1 MSISEPLFPRWV
13 DRLRPLAGVALVLVP
28 TYLVAMV
35 YYAGSPTT
43 TDVGYSPKQ
52 PLPFSHAQH
61 AGDLGI
67 DCRYCHTTV
76 GSAAFAAVPPTQT
89 CMNCHERI
97 GVDSDKLVLVRESVA
112 SGKPIRWVKVHDLPD
127 YVYFDHSAH
136 VARGVGCASCHGRV
150 DTMEQVTQV
159 ERLSMGWCLECHRN
173 PEPHLRPLD
182 AVTVMDYQPT
192 EPQEILGAR
201 LRAQRNINPPVDCSA
216 CHR

>member
-13 DRLRPLAGVALVLVP
+13 DRLRLLAGVALVLVP

-76 GSAAFAAVPPTQT
+76 SSAAFAAVPPTQT

-97 GVDSDKLVLVRESVA
+97 AADSDKQVLVRESAA
-112 SGKPIRWVKVHDLPD
+112 SGKPIRWIKVHDLPD
-127 YVYFDHSAH
+127 YAYFDHSAH
-136 VARGVGCASCHGRV
+136 VARGVGCASCHGRI

-192 EPQEILGAR
+192 EPREILGAR